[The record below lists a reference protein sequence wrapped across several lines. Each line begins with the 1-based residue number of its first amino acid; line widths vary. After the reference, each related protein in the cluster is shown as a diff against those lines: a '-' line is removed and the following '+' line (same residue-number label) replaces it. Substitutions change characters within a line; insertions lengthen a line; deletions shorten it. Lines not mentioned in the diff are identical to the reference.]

1 MMCMLMR
8 LILICIAL
16 LGIVHVVSRFKKRDI
31 RRVELALWGA
41 VWVLVAAVAIVP
53 EGTNRLADL
62 LGIGRGADVVVYG
75 AIVVLAALLFRMSV
89 RIEQLDRAITTVTR
103 ELALRDVKRHDGE

>member
-1 MMCMLMR
+1 MR
-8 LILICIAL
+8 
-16 LGIVHVVSRFKKRDI
+16 F
-31 RRVELALWGA
+31 
-41 VWVLVAAVAIVP
+41 VLVIAALAGVVRVVARVRRRDVRRSEAVFWGMIWLLVAIVAVVP

-89 RIEQLDRAITTVTR
+89 RMEQLDRAITKVTR
-103 ELALRDVKRHDGE
+103 ALALRDTREKE

>member
-1 MMCMLMR
+1 MLMR
-8 LILICIAL
+8 LLLICIAL
-16 LGIVHVVSRFKKRDI
+16 AGVARVIARFRKRDI

-41 VWVLVAAVAIVP
+41 VWVLVAAVAVVP

-89 RIEQLDRAITTVTR
+89 RMEQLDRAITKVTR
-103 ELALRDVKRHDGE
+103 ELALRDVGKDDKHG